1 MGVPAG
7 RDRNAETPHP
17 EAEPPT
23 LHGRAVVGAGGC
35 CVLVPTWK
43 HRANPPPPPPAFF
56 AQGAVGR
63 MDEDVRETVLI
74 TDPTAFKSLGSKY
87 GRGKRNGEDDWYE
100 LALLSSS
107 RVLHLT

>member
-7 RDRNAETPHP
+7 RDRKPHTRKRNRP
-17 EAEPPT
+17 HCTVVPSSGLGAAACLYPPGNTVLSPPT
-23 LHGRAVVGAGGC
+23 
-35 CVLVPTWK
+35 
-43 HRANPPPPPPAFF
+43 PPAAFF

>member
-1 MGVPAG
+1 
-7 RDRNAETPHP
+7 
-17 EAEPPT
+17 
-23 LHGRAVVGAGGC
+23 
-35 CVLVPTWK
+35 
-43 HRANPPPPPPAFF
+43 
-56 AQGAVGR
+56 